1 MQLRTLPAILSS
13 VPSLLA
19 AAPRRRAEAPRPAGR
34 RALAL
39 GLSGAIAIGL
49 LGCAPGAGDT
59 DGEAPEGEVGS
70 AGQALSAPLIDVG
83 TAGCQTNMSINN
95 AIGQS
100 FRLAD
105 VKQLDAVEIWIK
117 PNLYYT
123 TSYDVEIYD
132 GEGTAGPKIATSS
145 SVTMGSQTGGVPS
158 TWYTFAFSGELLQ
171 ANHTYTLKLVRLS
184 QYNGAFSQCGDVYP
198 NGRQYW
204 LGYSPDY
211 YYDMS
216 FRVYGTDPLAH
227 RWAMDE
233 ASGTTVSDTGPE
245 APVTGT
251 LGTSASLD
259 GAVVTL
265 AAANAQDITSNVD
278 FGAAVGQLGTGDF
291 TVTHRYR
298 TTFGTLGT
306 YGDVLGNRVD
316 PGHGNFFSVRIHG
329 DGVVSL
335 ELDQDSAGTSYVG
348 VSGTSHP
355 VNDGA
360 WHHLAYVRSGATVK
374 LFVDGALAAS
384 GSTASGQPTNLAGGN
399 SFRLGR
405 RIGLCCGEWRTT
417 VRTIPGSYDDLRFYG
432 SALSDARIAQLAAE

>member
-1 MQLRTLPAILSS
+1 MQLHTLPAVLSS

-19 AAPRRRAEAPRPAGR
+19 AAPRPAGR

-39 GLSGAIAIGL
+39 GLSGAIALGL

-59 DGEAPEGEVGS
+59 DGEAQEESVGA

-83 TAGCQTNMSINN
+83 TAGCQTNMAINN

-100 FRLAD
+100 FKLPDA
-105 VKQLDAVEIWIK
+105 KELDAVEIWIK
-117 PNLYYT
+117 PELYYT
-123 TSYDVEIYD
+123 TSYNVEIYD
-132 GEGTAGPKIATSS
+132 GEGTSGPKIATSS
-145 SVTMGSQTGGVPS
+145 SVTMGSQTGGQPS
-158 TWYTFAFSGELLQ
+158 TWYTFAFSGEPLQ
-171 ANHTYTLKLVRLS
+171 ANHTYTLRLVRLS
-184 QYNGAFSQCGDVYP
+184 QYSGAFSQCGDVYP

-204 LGYSPDY
+204 LGYWPDY

-216 FRVYGTDPLAH
+216 FRVYGSDPLAH

-233 ASGTTVSDTGPE
+233 ASGTTVSDSGPE
-245 APVTGT
+245 GPATGT

-259 GAVVTL
+259 GGTVTL
-265 AAANAQDITSNVD
+265 AAANPQDIASNVD
-278 FGAAVGQLGTGDF
+278 FGAAVGQLGTSDF
-291 TVTHRYR
+291 TVTHRYK
-298 TTFGTLGT
+298 TTFGTLGVL
-306 YGDVLGNRVD
+306 GDVLGNRVD
-316 PGHGNFFSVRIHG
+316 PGHGNFFSARIQG

-335 ELDQDSAGTSYVG
+335 ELDQDSAGTNYVG

-384 GSTASGQPTNLAGGN
+384 GSTASGQPTNLAGGA

-405 RIGLCCGEWRTT
+405 RLGLCCGAWRTT
-417 VRTIPGSYDDLRFYG
+417 FHAIPASYDDLRFYD